1 MLISNDN
8 RYIVQVIYK
17 DNISSPKYL
26 HYDTSVDKYLTDDIE
41 FSTIF
46 KSIDDAKT
54 ATLHFYLTDET
65 NFIKEF
71 RIVSC
76 KLSTINFGETIWVIG
91 NGLQ

>member
-8 RYIVQVIYK
+8 RYVVQVIYK

-26 HYDTSVDKYLTDDIE
+26 RYDTSVDKYLTDDIK

-54 ATLHFYLTDET
+54 AILHFYLINEI

-76 KLSTINFGETIWVIG
+76 KLSTISFGETVWVID
-91 NGLQ
+91 NGL

>member
-1 MLISNDN
+1 MTID
-8 RYIVQVIYK
+8 RYVVQVIYK

-26 HYDTSVDKYLTDDIE
+26 CYDTSVDKYLTDNIE

-54 ATLHFYLTDET
+54 AILHFYLINGI

-76 KLSTINFGETIWVIG
+76 KLSTISFGETVWVID
-91 NGLQ
+91 NGL